1 MDRPV
6 RKQIRLDNYYYSKN
20 GLYFITICTKDR
32 SELLWSTNVGNG
44 ALDVPLCSA
53 YRVNKVFLSTFG
65 RIVRDNIRR
74 ANSVY
79 LDKKI
84 LQHVIM
90 PNHIHFILKINAENE
105 ISAVGTGVKGTSGA
119 PSPTNE
125 IVPLYVSMLKRF
137 INKDIG
143 FNIFQRSYY
152 DRIIRNEKEY
162 IAISAYIHNNPF
174 KWDVDEYNPK
184 NENNKMEVQG
194 VK

>member
-6 RKQIRLDNYYYSKN
+6 RKQIRLDNYDYSKN
-20 GLYFITICTKDR
+20 GLYFITICTKDH

-53 YRVNKVFLSTFG
+53 YRVNKGFLSTFG

-174 KWDVDEYNPK
+174 KGTLTNIIL
-184 NENNKMEVQG
+184 KMRITKWRCRG
-194 VK
+194 